1 MQRERGISNAFLGS
15 KGLEFK
21 KDTIIQRQ
29 KTDIAFHDFLKNNLN
44 TKENTNLMLELAKF
58 RKKIDC
64 LDVNT
69 VELFDFYTTFI
80 SKIQDDYLV
89 MTTTVNDIFVKNNLQ
104 AFSNLM
110 LMKEALGQLR
120 GAFSAVFSQ
129 KFINKDLNYR
139 IIHAKGMYD
148 VSYFRFKAT
157 ATIDFFK
164 GYNKVLASKKY
175 KKLNKIID
183 KYTQKHNI
191 KDKFIEN
198 PANWYTLSTDVI
210 NELYFI
216 ENRYLELL
224 DNYIHKKY
232 NDKIYEIF
240 IVIAIFIFVFIV
252 NTKLGLVIKNSII
265 RNIKL
270 LNEYKNAVDR
280 SSIVSKTN
288 KKGII
293 TYVNRKFCSISGYE
307 ESELLGKPHNIV
319 RHSSMPKEAFKDMWN
334 TILNKKP
341 WFGVVT
347 NRAKDGS
354 SYTVEVTINPILGPD
369 GEIEEFIAIRNDIT
383 DIINLHKEIERTQ
396 EDLIFRMGEIGE
408 TRSKET
414 GNHVKRVA
422 KYSEILARHYG
433 LSQDEIKELT
443 FASPMHDIGK
453 VGIPDEILNKP
464 GKLTTQEWSVM
475 KSHATIGEGL
485 FKDSEKPLLK
495 AAAIIAG
502 EHHEKYDGSGY
513 PKGLVADEIHIY
525 GRITAL
531 ADVFD
536 ALGSDRV
543 YKKAWEDERIFEL
556 IRNERG
562 KHFDP
567 KLVDI
572 FFKHLDEFLEVR
584 DFFSD
589 KSVFMQEEN
598 R

>member
-1 MQRERGISNAFLGS
+1 
-15 KGLEFK
+15 
-21 KDTIIQRQ
+21 
-29 KTDIAFHDFLKNNLN
+29 
-44 TKENTNLMLELAKF
+44 
-58 RKKIDC
+58 
-64 LDVNT
+64 
-69 VELFDFYTTFI
+69 
-80 SKIQDDYLV
+80 
-89 MTTTVNDIFVKNNLQ
+89 
-104 AFSNLM
+104 
-110 LMKEALGQLR
+110 
-120 GAFSAVFSQ
+120 
-129 KFINKDLNYR
+129 
-139 IIHAKGMYD
+139 
-148 VSYFRFKAT
+148 
-157 ATIDFFK
+157 
-164 GYNKVLASKKY
+164 
-175 KKLNKIID
+175 
-183 KYTQKHNI
+183 
-191 KDKFIEN
+191 
-198 PANWYTLSTDVI
+198 
-210 NELYFI
+210 
-216 ENRYLELL
+216 
-224 DNYIHKKY
+224 
-232 NDKIYEIF
+232 
-240 IVIAIFIFVFIV
+240 
-252 NTKLGLVIKNSII
+252 
-265 RNIKL
+265 
-270 LNEYKNAVDR
+270 
-280 SSIVSKTN
+280 
-288 KKGII
+288 
-293 TYVNRKFCSISGYE
+293 
-307 ESELLGKPHNIV
+307 
-319 RHSSMPKEAFKDMWN
+319 MPKEAFKDMWN

-556 IRNERG
+556 IKNERG